1 MIINDVTKRFIEAI
15 EWLINQ
21 EQVQDQKAIAPSL
34 GVSTSMV
41 TEIIKKRSNVGVTML
56 QNIVLKYDISAEWLL
71 TGEGEMLK
79 GKSEQ
84 VEPVSAASP
93 ASTAELRQIIDVFS
107 AQLSEKDSQ
116 IASLLALL
124 AKHS

>member
-1 MIINDVTKRFIEAI
+1 MITDITERFLEVCK
-15 EWLINQ
+15 WLIDNNK
-21 EQVQDQKAIAPSL
+21 VQDQKALAGELS
-34 GVSTSMV
+34 VSTSMM
-41 TEIIKKRSNVGVTML
+41 TELVKKRSNVGVLPL
-56 QNIVLKYDISAEWLL
+56 QNIVIKYSISAEWLL

-84 VEPVSAASP
+84 VEPVSAASS

-116 IASLLALL
+116 IASLLAIL
-124 AKHS
+124 ARK